1 MTLLRKRGHL
11 TIRPSGANGL
21 KLEVEEVMRCLTEG
35 KRESAI
41 MPLTETVAVMETL
54 GEIRRSFKPPWVLV

>member
-11 TIRPSGANGL
+11 TIRPL